1 MTGKDPLCP
10 TPWGR
15 KLDPVNLTSHAPSL
29 SVGNHWAHA
38 EFPFAESENG
48 TWEALQGLSC

>member
-10 TPWGR
+10 TLWGR